1 MSGDMDSKAGVGE
14 FRVVDPP
21 RVTPNPV
28 SPNRPLL
35 LSGVLLLSLAVGFAL
50 TVLLDQLKP
59 VFFDGRALRKVSS
72 LPLLGTVS
80 LLGTPIQAARE
91 RRSVMAF
98 AGSAAAYLLLFG
110 FLIAW
115 FTTHLFVR

>member
-1 MSGDMDSKAGVGE
+1 MDSKSGVGE

-35 LSGVLLLSLAVGFAL
+35 LAGVLLLSVAAGVALA
-50 TVLLDQLKP
+50 VLLDQLKP
-59 VFFDGRALRKVSS
+59 VFFEGRALRKVSN

-80 LLGTPIQAARE
+80 MLGSPLQAAQE
-91 RRSVMAF
+91 RRDVLAF
-98 AGSAAAYLLLFG
+98 AGSAAAYLLIFSL
-110 FLIAW
+110 LIAW
-115 FTTHLFVR
+115 FVARLFVH